1 MYVDMEYYKNSYG
14 GHGETEE
21 MQKHLSRAEK
31 QIDTLT
37 FCRINSIGFL
47 NLTQFQQEQV
57 KYAVCLQAEFIRDN
71 KDELETMLASY
82 SVNGVSMTFQTGD
95 NVKRIQNVLI
105 RSDIYAELEKT
116 GLCCRK
122 I

>member
-14 GHGETEE
+14 GHEETEE
-21 MQKHLSRAEK
+21 IQKYLSRAEK

-37 FCRINSIGFL
+37 FCRINSIGFS

-116 GLCCRK
+116 GLCCRM